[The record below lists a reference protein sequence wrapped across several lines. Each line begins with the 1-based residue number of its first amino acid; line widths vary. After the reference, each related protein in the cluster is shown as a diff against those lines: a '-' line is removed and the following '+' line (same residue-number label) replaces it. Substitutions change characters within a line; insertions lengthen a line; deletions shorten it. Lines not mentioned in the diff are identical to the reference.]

1 MFPFQAIV
9 VNYIANIQS
18 KCSSTTRL
26 NIAAKAN
33 DPEQDFQIS
42 FCIYK
47 WLQMQFLDA
56 LSDCDSNDV
65 DQLSRGE
72 ADSVAGSLPD
82 ADSATTPVVAGSPS
96 GEAFV
101 DGEATS
107 VFAGAQSGEATPV
120 VAGSPSGEAFV
131 DGEATSVFAGAPS
144 GEATPVVA
152 GSPSGEATPV
162 FAGSPTAHPSPQA
175 GQVGVVPE
183 PPEAEAASNPL
194 PGLSG
199 GGEDVA
205 KADGGES
212 GEEPHPLVAAV
223 AGSPISDVD
232 AEFCSDADEV
242 DLPPSVLQ
250 LDPPSNPAAAL
261 DDLSDADDV
270 DLPPSL
276 LKIDGHLQAYYGAGT
291 GSAFQQRRQAWQS

>member
-1 MFPFQAIV
+1 MFPFLAIV
-9 VNYIANIQS
+9 VNYIASIES

-26 NIAAKAN
+26 NIAAKSN

-56 LSDCDSNDV
+56 LSDCDSKDV

-82 ADSATTPVVAGSPS
+82 ADSA
-96 GEAFV
+96 
-101 DGEATS
+101 AT
-107 VFAGAQSGEATPV
+107 QV

-175 GQVGVVPE
+175 GQVGVVLE

-199 GGEDVA
+199 GG
-205 KADGGES
+205 GG
-212 GEEPHPLVAAV
+212 
-223 AGSPISDVD
+223 
-232 AEFCSDADEV
+232 
-242 DLPPSVLQ
+242 
-250 LDPPSNPAAAL
+250 
-261 DDLSDADDV
+261 
-270 DLPPSL
+270 
-276 LKIDGHLQAYYGAGT
+276 
-291 GSAFQQRRQAWQS
+291 RRQSRWWGVRRGATSACRSSRWLTHQ